1 MTTKTNNAANNGSKE
16 ETVTYQTYLFNNTL
30 NILSDRAIRGDI
42 PDYTTSHYSE
52 LRGYTE
58 HWSVWVHTNGD
69 VLEIRYGGGLS
80 KERFHEAGSEPAD
93 IYSALSRGE
102 A

>member
-1 MTTKTNNAANNGSKE
+1 MTSKTNTTDNGSKE
-16 ETVTYQTYLFNNTL
+16 DTVAYQTYLFNNTL
-30 NILSDRAIRGDI
+30 NILSDRAIRGDT

-69 VLEIRYGGGLS
+69 VLEIQHGGGLS
-80 KERFHEAGSEPAD
+80 RERFHEAGSEPAD
-93 IYSALSRGE
+93 IYYALSR
-102 A
+102 AA